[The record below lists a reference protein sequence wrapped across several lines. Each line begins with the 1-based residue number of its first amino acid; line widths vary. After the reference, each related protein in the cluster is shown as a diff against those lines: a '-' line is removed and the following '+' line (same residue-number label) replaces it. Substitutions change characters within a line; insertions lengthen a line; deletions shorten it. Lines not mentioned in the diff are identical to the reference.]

1 MSVPPA
7 TINAETRADGVPPW
21 ARRTILPAL
30 LLSLAGHACFI
41 VIAAL
46 VLVRGGGVGDEG
58 EGGGAGGPVE
68 MAVMTQGDLA
78 ALEAAAD
85 AAGALPAIPDLPP
98 ESGPQDPMRT
108 DDTIVA
114 DAAVGGATQATSVGD
129 LGGGGDL
136 SSGTGGMG
144 LGGSGGGGPGAS
156 FFGVEATGSRFAFLV
171 DVSSSM
177 DGRRII
183 NLREQLTKSVNAM
196 TPTSSF
202 VVVAFSTTHMVVGDK
217 AEWREASDA
226 GKRWARAQFGALMP
240 NGGTEP
246 LSGLEVIHTMRPR
259 PDAIYFMTDGE
270 FNDIMPAIKEL
281 REKAKIPIHCICR
294 GSKKGELA
302 MKEIAA
308 FTKGTYKF
316 VPE

>member
-1 MSVPPA
+1 M
-7 TINAETRADGVPPW
+7 
-21 ARRTILPAL
+21 LPAL
-30 LLSLAGHACFI
+30 VMSLAAHACFI

-46 VLVRGGGVGDEG
+46 VLVKGGDAGGDGVGEG
-58 EGGGAGGPVE
+58 ASGPVE
-68 MAVMTQGDLA
+68 MAVMTQGELA

-85 AAGALPAIPDLPP
+85 PSGALPAIPDLPP

-114 DAAVGGATQATSVGD
+114 DDAVGGASQATLVGD

-136 SSGTGGMG
+136 SSGAGGMG

-177 DGRRII
+177 EGRRII

-202 VVVAFSTTHMVVGDK
+202 VVVAFSTDHMIIGDK

-226 GKRWARAQFGALMP
+226 GKRWARAQFGALVAT
-240 NGGTEP
+240 GGTQP
-246 LSGLEVIHTMRPR
+246 LSGLEVIHQMRPR
-259 PDAIYFMTDGE
+259 PDAVYFMTDGE
-270 FNDIMPAIKEL
+270 FNDIMPALQTL
-281 REKAKIPIHCICR
+281 REKVKIPIHCICL
-294 GSKKGELA
+294 GSTQGELS

-308 FTKGTYKF
+308 LTKGTYKF

>member
-1 MSVPPA
+1 M
-7 TINAETRADGVPPW
+7 
-21 ARRTILPAL
+21 LPAL
-30 LLSLAGHACFI
+30 LMSLAAHACFI

-46 VLVRGGGVGDEG
+46 VLVRGGGGGDDG
-58 EGGGAGGPVE
+58 AGGGAAGPVE

-78 ALEAAAD
+78 ALEAAAES
-85 AAGALPAIPDLPP
+85 AGALPAIPDLPP
-98 ESGPQDPMRT
+98 ETGPQDPMRT

-114 DAAVGGATQATSVGD
+114 DAAVGGATQATLVGD
-129 LGGGGDL
+129 LGGGGEL
-136 SSGTGGMG
+136 SGSGGMG
-144 LGGSGGGGPGAS
+144 LGGSGGGGGGSGAS

-183 NLREQLTKSVNAM
+183 NLREQLIKSVNAM

-202 VVVAFSTTHMVVGDK
+202 VVVAFSTVHMIVGDK

-226 GKRWARAQFGALMP
+226 GKRWARAQFGALVA

-270 FNDIMPAIKEL
+270 FNDIMPALQKL
-281 REKAKIPIHCICR
+281 REKVKIPIHCICL
-294 GSKKGELA
+294 GSTQGELA

-308 FTKGTYKF
+308 STKGTYKF